1 MTRRH
6 WLWPRLVAS
15 AGVVLGLL
23 AAHPVAAADPTD
35 ELFKRQWNLQMV
47 RAPEAWA
54 TSTGKGVTVAVI
66 DTGIDFSH
74 PDLAPNALP
83 GASFLGCATNGPC
96 GIGGWRNPGDD
107 PRNISDHGTRVT
119 SVLAAARNG
128 RGMVGVA
135 PDVKVL
141 PIRVGAGEGG
151 FVVGDGIQKFAL
163 SLAAGVDW
171 ATKQGAKVISISMS
185 TPLVVFREPE
195 VGQAVERAN
204 AAGVVIA
211 AAAGNDSAVPCQQP
225 SGFDGVLCVAAVDRQ
240 GLRTTYSNFA
250 LKADRLAVA
259 APGGENPIGGE
270 GCDTLVIAALP
281 VEWNGGCEH
290 LGVGNDYHTVSGTSA
305 ATPHVSGVAA
315 LLAAQGRSRANIIE
329 AILQTARNP
338 LTGERGK
345 WDPLYG
351 YGIVDAAAAVAYP
364 KG

>member
-1 MTRRH
+1 MTRRRR
-6 WLWPRLVAS
+6 LYPRIVGAV
-15 AGVVLGLL
+15 GVVLGLV
-23 AAHPVAAADPTD
+23 AANPVAATEPSD

-66 DTGIDFSH
+66 DSGIDFSH

-83 GASFLGCATNGPC
+83 GASFVGCPTNGPC
-96 GIGGWRNPGDD
+96 GIGSWRLPGDD
-107 PRNISDHGTRVT
+107 PSKSNSHGTRVT

-128 RGMVGVA
+128 SGMVGVA

-141 PIRVGAGEGG
+141 PIRVGSDESSG
-151 FVVGDGIQKFAL
+151 FATGALQELAL
-163 SLAAGVDW
+163 SIAAGLDW
-171 ATKQGAKVISISMS
+171 ATKQGAKVVSISMS
-185 TPLVVFREPE
+185 TPLMVFLEPE
-195 VGQAVERAN
+195 VEQAVERTL
-204 AAGVVIA
+204 AAGVVIVA
-211 AAAGNDSAVPCQQP
+211 SASNDSVLPCQQP
-225 SGFDGVLCVAAVDRQ
+225 SGIDGVICVAAVDRE
-240 GLRTTYSNFA
+240 GLRTSYSNFA
-250 LKADRLAVA
+250 VKGDQLAVA

-270 GCDTLVIAALP
+270 GCDTLMIAALP

-290 LGVGNDYHTVSGTSA
+290 LGVANDYHTVSGTSG

-315 LLAAQGRSRANIIE
+315 LLAAQGRSRDNIIE

-338 LTGERGK
+338 HTGERGK

-351 YGIVDAAAAVAYP
+351 HGIVDAAAAVAYP